1 MNIAEMQNLVA
12 DYTIDGIS
20 LTERGRNEAIA
31 ILENRKDWT
40 ASHNLMLW
48 RLQKGISPLPFK
60 LGRLVNRTQLGD
72 ALELA
77 RDLTRK
83 TRKNQKC
90 KARRKAAKARRAALE
105 IAA

>member
-1 MNIAEMQNLVA
+1 MTIAEMQDYIA
-12 DYTIDGIS
+12 DYTIDGIT
-20 LTERGRNEAIA
+20 LTEAGRNAAIT
-31 ILENRKDWT
+31 ILENRKTWT

>member
-1 MNIAEMQNLVA
+1 MNIAEMQNFVA

-20 LTERGRNEAIA
+20 LTERGRHEAIA
-31 ILENRKDWT
+31 ILEDRKDWT
-40 ASHNLMLW
+40 DSHKLMLW
-48 RLQKGISPLPFK
+48 KLMNGVNPLPFK
-60 LGRLVNRTQLGD
+60 LGRFVNRTQLGD

-77 RDLTRK
+77 RSVTRK

-90 KARRKAAKARRAALE
+90 KARRKAAKARRAAME